1 VYQNTVG
8 RLTSVEFFAAIPPGL
23 FVFLISHAW
32 FSGGPSAEPPRSL
45 WDYLL
50 SLSTVLQENP
60 AAILFA
66 LFGAYL
72 FGSIIRSMPVR
83 WAEKVA
89 TFGRSEF
96 PYPTVLR
103 SMLRQMSEEAAASDL
118 EPKRLPKLE
127 SISSNTFNYWKDV
140 LCIQAPGAFAFYQTF
155 EARSRFFTSMFWAG
169 VSGLVGGLGIAVQS
183 LGRSWPLA
191 PSIQL
196 LVLSAILVVAFG
208 LQLRRVREQ
217 EARVLL
223 TLFSVLMQQGPVPS
237 SPAGTA
243 G

>member
-1 VYQNTVG
+1 
-8 RLTSVEFFAAIPPGL
+8 
-23 FVFLISHAW
+23 
-32 FSGGPSAEPPRSL
+32 
-45 WDYLL
+45 
-50 SLSTVLQENP
+50 
-60 AAILFA
+60 
-66 LFGAYL
+66 
-72 FGSIIRSMPVR
+72 
-83 WAEKVA
+83 
-89 TFGRSEF
+89 
-96 PYPTVLR
+96 
-103 SMLRQMSEEAAASDL
+103 
-118 EPKRLPKLE
+118 
-127 SISSNTFNYWKDV
+127 
-140 LCIQAPGAFAFYQTF
+140 
-155 EARSRFFTSMFWAG
+155 MFWAG